1 MSHKKWKDTP
11 FLWIERMIIINMH
24 MISKIVW
31 RFNIISIKIPMAF
44 FSELKKKL
52 NPEIYMESEK
62 TQNSQRSCGKTES
75 CQ

>member
-44 FSELKKKL
+44 FSELKKK
-52 NPEIYMESEK
+52 
-62 TQNSQRSCGKTES
+62 TES
-75 CQ
+75 